1 MNEENITNESKK
13 SKKSVNSKVK
23 VIVSSIMAA
32 IVLSVVAI
40 VIVQNYTTQSNVVQ
54 TPTVQN
60 DGNSSSFSEES
71 ASIEDVANKLSP
83 SVVSIVTKSQSS
95 YGRYSISRE
104 TQGAGTGIIVS
115 SNGYIL
121 TNKHVVDGAST
132 VSVVLYD
139 GTSYDSAEVI
149 ATDPLNDIAFLKI
162 DGADNLTAAELGDSK
177 TLNIGQ
183 QVIAIGNALGQYQNS
198 VTSGIISGTNRTI
211 TASSSDSSTDTETLT
226 DMIQTDA
233 SINSGNSGGPLVNAK
248 GQVIGINT
256 AVDSSAQG
264 IGFAIPIGAAKG
276 MLSEILETGSAKRAY
291 IGVSYVQVTPE
302 VAKEYNLSVNKGA
315 YVYSESGSAVVSGS
329 PAAKVGIK
337 DKDIITKIN
346 GVEVGIKGSVASLT
360 AEYRAGDTIKITI
373 LRDGEE
379 KELQVQLGS
388 YSE

>member
-83 SVVSIVTKSQSS
+83 SVVSIVAKSQSS

-329 PAAKVGIK
+329 PAAKAGIK

>member
-121 TNKHVVDGAST
+121 TNTHVVDGAST

-329 PAAKVGIK
+329 PAAKAGIK

>member
-276 MLSEILETGSAKRAY
+276 MLSEILETGSAKRTY

-329 PAAKVGIK
+329 PAAKAGIK

>member
-211 TASSSDSSTDTETLT
+211 TASSSDSSTGTETLT

-329 PAAKVGIK
+329 PAAKAGIK

>member
-315 YVYSESGSAVVSGS
+315 YVYSESGSAVVSES
-329 PAAKVGIK
+329 PAAKAGIK

>member
-329 PAAKVGIK
+329 PAAKAGIK

>member
-211 TASSSDSSTDTETLT
+211 TASSSDSSTGTETLT

-264 IGFAIPIGAAKG
+264 VGFAIPIGAAKG

-329 PAAKVGIK
+329 PAAKAGIK

>member
-83 SVVSIVTKSQSS
+83 SVVSIVAKSQSS

-291 IGVSYVQVTPE
+291 IGVSYVQVIPE

-329 PAAKVGIK
+329 PAAKAGIK

>member
-302 VAKEYNLSVNKGA
+302 VAKEYNLSVNNGA

-329 PAAKVGIK
+329 PAAKAGIK

>member
-32 IVLSVVAI
+32 IVLSVVVI

-329 PAAKVGIK
+329 PAAKAGIK

>member
-211 TASSSDSSTDTETLT
+211 TASSSDSSTDTETIT

-329 PAAKVGIK
+329 PAAKAGIK

>member
-71 ASIEDVANKLSP
+71 VSIEDVANKLSP

-329 PAAKVGIK
+329 PAAKAGIK

>member
-1 MNEENITNESKK
+1 
-13 SKKSVNSKVK
+13 
-23 VIVSSIMAA
+23 MAA

-329 PAAKVGIK
+329 PAAKAGIK

>member
-329 PAAKVGIK
+329 PAAKAGIK

-373 LRDGEE
+373 LRDGGE

>member
-149 ATDPLNDIAFLKI
+149 ATDPLNDISFLKI

-329 PAAKVGIK
+329 PAAKAGIK

-373 LRDGEE
+373 LRDGGE

>member
-302 VAKEYNLSVNKGA
+302 VAKEYNLSVNNGA

-329 PAAKVGIK
+329 PAAKAGIK

-360 AEYRAGDTIKITI
+360 AEYRSGDTIKITI

>member
-276 MLSEILETGSAKRAY
+276 MLSEILETGSAKRVY

-329 PAAKVGIK
+329 PAAKAGIK

>member
-139 GTSYDSAEVI
+139 GTSYDSADVI

-233 SINSGNSGGPLVNAK
+233 SINSGNSGGPLVNVK

-329 PAAKVGIK
+329 PAAKAGIK

>member
-198 VTSGIISGTNRTI
+198 VTSGII
-211 TASSSDSSTDTETLT
+211 
-226 DMIQTDA
+226 
-233 SINSGNSGGPLVNAK
+233 
-248 GQVIGINT
+248 
-256 AVDSSAQG
+256 
-264 IGFAIPIGAAKG
+264 
-276 MLSEILETGSAKRAY
+276 
-291 IGVSYVQVTPE
+291 
-302 VAKEYNLSVNKGA
+302 
-315 YVYSESGSAVVSGS
+315 
-329 PAAKVGIK
+329 
-337 DKDIITKIN
+337 
-346 GVEVGIKGSVASLT
+346 
-360 AEYRAGDTIKITI
+360 
-373 LRDGEE
+373 
-379 KELQVQLGS
+379 
-388 YSE
+388 

>member
-329 PAAKVGIK
+329 PAAKASIK

-373 LRDGEE
+373 LRDGGE

>member
-104 TQGAGTGIIVS
+104 TQRAGTGIIVS

-139 GTSYDSAEVI
+139 GTSYGSAEVI

-329 PAAKVGIK
+329 PAAKAGIK